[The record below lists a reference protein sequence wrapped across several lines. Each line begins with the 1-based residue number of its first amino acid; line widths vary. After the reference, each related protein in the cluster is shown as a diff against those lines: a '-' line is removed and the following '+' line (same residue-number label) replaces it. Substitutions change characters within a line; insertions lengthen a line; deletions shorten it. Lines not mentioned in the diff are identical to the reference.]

1 MLMSAPI
8 RPASTGSTAERLG
21 ASFRDPAA
29 FVFTRDGVLYR
40 QVNAAGAAAY
50 DKLMNSG
57 LYAALAEGGDLIPHS
72 EVDPALSLDG
82 RAHRVLQPK
91 VVRFISYPYEW
102 CFSALKD
109 AALLTLRLQKTA
121 MRFGM
126 SLKDATAYNVQFDEG
141 RPVWID
147 TLSFEPL
154 RAGAPWVAYKQFC
167 EFFVAPLALMSRTD
181 VRLHQLLRV
190 FLDGVPVDTASRLL
204 PFRTRVSSGLGVHL
218 HLHAR
223 AGRRSARTPGVSPR
237 RRLPE
242 SALAGLIDS
251 LEHTV
256 KGLTWEPAGTVWGN
270 YYDATNYSEA
280 AFVHKRQIVDEA
292 LARLQ
297 PAVVWDLGANDGTFS
312 RLAADRGMHVLS
324 FDVDPA
330 AVEKNYR
337 RMVERRERC
346 LVPLVMDL
354 TNPSPACGW
363 AGRERQS
370 LEQRGPADAAV
381 ALALV
386 HHLAIGHNVPFDR
399 LAAFFASTARALI
412 IEFVPKEDSQVQRM
426 LATREDVFDEYTQE
440 AFERAFARSFLL
452 EQAIPV
458 TESRRTIYVM
468 RRRDMSSPA

>member
-1 MLMSAPI
+1 MLTSAPTDSV
-8 RPASTGSTAERLG
+8 STPGAERLG

-40 QVNAAGAAAY
+40 QVNAAGARAY
-50 DKLMNSG
+50 DQLMNSG
-57 LYAALAEGGDLIPHS
+57 LYAALADAGDLIPHS
-72 EVDPALSLDG
+72 EVDPALSADG
-82 RAHRVLQPK
+82 RAYRVLQPK
-91 VVRFISYPYEW
+91 TVRFISYPYEW

-109 AALLTLRLQKTA
+109 AALLTLRIQKTA

-126 SLKDATAYNVQFDEG
+126 SLKDATAYNVQFDDG

-147 TLSFEPL
+147 TLSFEAL
-154 RAGAPWVAYKQFC
+154 RAGAPWIAYKQFC

-190 FLDGVPVDTASRLL
+190 FLDGVPVETASRLL
-204 PFRTRVSSGLGVHL
+204 PFRTRVTTGLGVHL

-223 AGRRSARTPGVSPR
+223 AGRRSAESGVNR
-237 RRLPE
+237 QRRLPE

-251 LEHTV
+251 LAHTV

-270 YYDATNYSEA
+270 YYDATNYSET
-280 AFVHKRQIVDEA
+280 AFVHKRQIVDTA

-297 PAVVWDLGANDGTFS
+297 PSVVWDLGANDGTFS
-312 RLAADRGMHVLS
+312 RLAAERGMQVLS

-337 RMVERRERC
+337 HMVERRERC

-363 AGRERQS
+363 AGRERES
-370 LEQRGPADAAV
+370 LEQRGPADAAL

-386 HHLAIGHNVPFDR
+386 HHLAIGHNVPFER
-399 LAAFFASTARALI
+399 LAAFFASVARALI

-426 LATREDVFDEYTQE
+426 LETREDVFDGYTQD
-440 AFERAFARSFLL
+440 AFEGAFGRQFFL
-452 EQAIPV
+452 EQAVPV
-458 TESRRTIYVM
+458 RESRRTIYVM
-468 RRRDMSSPA
+468 RRRPASSPA

>member
-1 MLMSAPI
+1 MAMFAATESVSIQSSPH
-8 RPASTGSTAERLG
+8 RLG

-29 FVFTRDGVLYR
+29 FVFERDGVLYR
-40 QVNAAGAAAY
+40 QVNAAGATAY
-50 DKLMNSG
+50 DKLMRSG
-57 LYAALAEGGDLIPHS
+57 LYSALTEAGDLVAHS
-72 EVDPALSLDG
+72 EVDLALSPDG
-82 RAHRVLQPK
+82 FAYRVLQPRR
-91 VVRFISYPYEW
+91 VRFVSYPYEW

-126 SLKDATAYNVQFDEG
+126 SLKDATAYNVQLDAG

-147 TLSFEPL
+147 TQSFEAL
-154 RAGAPWVAYKQFC
+154 RVGAPWVAYRQFC

-204 PFRTRVSSGLGVHL
+204 PFRTRVSTGLGVHI

-223 AGRRSARTPGVSPR
+223 TGRRAAQRAAGAH

-242 SALAGLIDS
+242 NALKGLIDS
-251 LEHTV
+251 LERTV

-270 YYDATNYSEA
+270 YYDATNYTEA
-280 AFVHKRQIVDEA
+280 AFAHKRRIVDEA
-292 LARLQ
+292 LASLQ
-297 PAVVWDLGANDGTFS
+297 PFLVWDLGANDGTFS
-312 RLAADRGMHVLS
+312 RLAADRGIQVLS

-337 RMVERRERC
+337 RVVECRENF

-363 AGRERQS
+363 AGQERQS
-370 LEQRGPADAAV
+370 LEQRGPADVAL

-399 LAAFFASTARALI
+399 LAEFFASIARALV

-426 LATREDVFDEYTQE
+426 LATREDVFDEYTQT
-440 AFERAFARSFLL
+440 AFERAFAPKFRI
-452 EQAIPV
+452 EAACAV
-458 TESRRTIYVM
+458 AESRRTMYVM
-468 RRRDMSSPA
+468 RRRDGNSAA